1 MIAAIAGWWN
11 ISSENKNKIKS
22 KCFPFK
28 QILDKFATITT
39 TIMITITTYAHMR
52 KAVLILMNRVKN
64 LVVKINEVWLVRGKG
79 RRGRE
84 NEKDCVHDGSR
95 PVED

>member
-1 MIAAIAGWWN
+1 MIAAIAGWWK

-22 KCFPFK
+22 KCFPIK
-28 QILDKFATITT
+28 QILDKFATT

-64 LVVKINEVWLVRGKG
+64 LVVKINEVWLVRGK
-79 RRGRE
+79 RLRT
-84 NEKDCVHDGSR
+84 
-95 PVED
+95 